1 MTDPRTVIIEAITK
15 VAPDVD
21 VATLDPDD
29 DLRDAAGLDSM
40 DFLNV
45 VVAVHERTGVDIPER
60 DYPRLSTLSSF
71 VSYLAEATA

>member
-1 MTDPRTVIIEAITK
+1 MNDSRAIIAEAIAR

-21 VATLDPDD
+21 VDTLDPDA

-45 VVAVHERTGVDIPER
+45 VVAVHERTGIDIPER
-60 DYPRLSTLSSF
+60 DYPRLSTFASF
-71 VSYLAEATA
+71 AEYLAAATA